1 MTCVSSAD
9 RDRAPLLQSYAVL
22 SARGPPPSMPSRTT
36 AMAVAAIG
44 VALSLALLTS
54 ATVADPGGRPDRG
67 GSKANGTRATP
78 TQRPRTT
85 ATRGAASEATSA
97 TTARRGGNGT
107 TAAPVAVAA
116 AACTGATNA
125 SYGMKAR
132 GKSAKFTFYNK
143 VCG

>member
-1 MTCVSSAD
+1 
-9 RDRAPLLQSYAVL
+9 
-22 SARGPPPSMPSRTT
+22 MPSRTT
-36 AMAVAAIG
+36 AIAVAAIG
-44 VALSLALLTS
+44 VALSLALLAP
-54 ATVADPGGRPDRG
+54 ATVADPDARPDRG

-78 TQRPRTT
+78 TQRPGTT

-97 TTARRGGNGT
+97 AAGATTAPRGGNGT
-107 TAAPVAVAA
+107 TAAPAAVAA
-116 AACTGATNA
+116 AECTGAANA